1 MTASALQR
9 AIRRAGE
16 RAAAVERCGMCA
28 EPVGPEHRHVW
39 DEQDGELM
47 CSCTPC
53 SLLFDREAAGG
64 GRYQLVPTEG
74 RRLTRLSADEL
85 GVPVGLVFFVK
96 QRDGRVLGHF
106 PSPLGTTE
114 SEIDAG
120 AWRAIEAR
128 SPALAELAPR
138 VEAFL
143 VWTGTPRGGGQQW
156 VVPVDDCFRLVALIR
171 RHWTGMSG
179 GSAVWREI
187 AGFFDDLG
195 RRHGGPSGDN

>member
-1 MTASALQR
+1 MTAGALQR
-9 AIRRAGE
+9 AIRRARQ

-28 EPVGPEHRHVW
+28 GPVGPEHRHVW

-47 CSCTPC
+47 CACTPC
-53 SLLFDREAAGG
+53 SLLFDREAAGA
-64 GRYQLVPTEG
+64 GRYQLVPTHG
-74 RRLTRLSADEL
+74 RRLTGLSVAEL

-96 QRDGRVLGHF
+96 RQDGRVLGHY

-120 AWRAIEAR
+120 AWRAIEAL
-128 SPALAELAPR
+128 SPALAELKPR

-143 VWTGTPRGGGQQW
+143 VWTGPPRGDGQQW

-187 AGFFDDLG
+187 PGFFDDLG
-195 RRHGGPSGDN
+195 RRHDRPSGND